1 MRGGRDAKI
10 MENKQN
16 NLTNLNTPKTKY
28 FNVSNY
34 VYKFRYNLEDFT
46 PARSLAFTN
55 NITFSKA
62 IGIGLNYLRTNP
74 EAEKISI
81 AKAKNYKNSENKA
94 KEKITT
100 IALSE
105 KNYNYLM
112 NKPKNE
118 KYNTLIKASYYS
130 AIIYNPKKDHS
141 K

>member
-1 MRGGRDAKI
+1 MQQTNTKT
-10 MENKQN
+10 
-16 NLTNLNTPKTKY
+16 LTNLNTPKQKF

-46 PARSLAFTN
+46 TARALATAN

-74 EAEKISI
+74 TAERISI
-81 AKAKNYKNSENKA
+81 TKAKNHPATENKP

-105 KNYNYLM
+105 QNYKYLM
-112 NKPKNE
+112 NKPSKE

-130 AIIYNPKKDHS
+130 ALIYNPKKDHS